1 MGGGRLLGKIGF
13 QTKYSIHCCYGLIR
27 ESKASSLQ
35 TIKEYK
41 HISVKALYKNK
52 QR

>member
-1 MGGGRLLGKIGF
+1 MRGGEGLHGEIGF
-13 QTKYSIHCCYGLIR
+13 QTRYSIHCCFGLIR

-35 TIKEYK
+35 NIKKYK
-41 HISVKALYKNK
+41 RVNALSKNK